1 MLKLLDDLVFQGLFQ
16 GCEKYVKCRFTRV
29 FQGCFRGVAR
39 VLIGYL
45 WVFHGNFKD
54 ILGVFHLHLIV
65 V

>member
-1 MLKLLDDLVFQGLFQ
+1 MFQGCEKYVKCRFTRVFQ

-39 VLIGYL
+39 VFMGVY
-45 WVFHGNFKD
+45 GNFKN